1 MFSYRLVSTK
11 IDTRVS
17 SNSASSSPS
26 MDVWLMVTLVVFRS
40 GGRDSTGA
48 GVVRRSASSP
58 PDLQPRAGAGAA
70 SRSRQRRAGVILG
83 V

>member
-1 MFSYRLVSTK
+1 
-11 IDTRVS
+11 
-17 SNSASSSPS
+17 
-26 MDVWLMVTLVVFRS
+26 MDVWSLATLVVFRS

-48 GVVRRSASSP
+48 AVVRRSASSP

-70 SRSRQRRAGVILG
+70 SRASRERRAGVILG